1 MHEPTVVTELVDLG
15 PASAAIVW
23 LNRPDT
29 LNAISWQMIRELE
42 QALRTLDTDDSV
54 CTVLVTGKGRAFS
67 AGGDLSAYVQLQKD
81 PYEFPRFS
89 ADLHRTFASI
99 SEMRVPVIALV
110 NGVTAAG
117 GLELLLSCDFAYAA
131 ASARIGDL
139 HLKFGQMGGGGV
151 LSLLPRSIGP
161 ARARELVFSARL
173 LEADEAARWG
183 LVNRVVPDDQLIE
196 AGLEFARG
204 AATRSASALAVA
216 KDVMNGA
223 FAEGTGLHGALRL
236 ERESTIRY
244 CLTLPDAHEG
254 LAAFAERREPRFERG
269 SHKEEQA

>member
-1 MHEPTVVTELVDLG
+1 
-15 PASAAIVW
+15 
-23 LNRPDT
+23 
-29 LNAISWQMIRELE
+29 
-42 QALRTLDTDDSV
+42 
-54 CTVLVTGKGRAFS
+54 VLITGKGRGFS
-67 AGGDLSAYVQLQKD
+67 AGGDLKAYVELQQD

-99 SEMRVPVIALV
+99 AAMRVPVVALV

-151 LSLLPRSIGP
+151 LSLLPRTIGP

-173 LEADEAARWG
+173 LDAAEAEQWG
-183 LVNRVVPDDQLIE
+183 LVNRVVPDDELIE
-196 AGLEFARG
+196 AGLELARG
-204 AATRSASALAVA
+204 AATRSAQALAVA
-216 KDVMNGA
+216 KDVLNSG

-236 ERESTIRY
+236 EREATARY

-254 LAAFAERREPRFERG
+254 LIAFAERRDPQFERG
-269 SHKEEQA
+269 TRKEKPE